1 MQDALPVILTS
12 LLIVLS
18 LVLTVVGVQLF
29 MTLMEFKRTL
39 KKVNEAVDVVEN
51 RLVSITASFQSLG
64 GAVTGMRT
72 GFKVFELFV
81 SWLNR
86 NKDRND

>member
-1 MQDALPVILTS
+1 MEQALPVILTTV
-12 LLIVLS
+12 LIVLS

-29 MTLMEFKRTL
+29 MTLMEFKKTL
-39 KKVNEAVDVVEN
+39 RRVNEAVDLVEN
-51 RLVSITASFQSLG
+51 RFVSLTAPFQSLG

-81 SWLNR
+81 NWLNR
-86 NKDRND
+86 NKD

>member
-1 MQDALPVILTS
+1 MQDALPIILTS
-12 LLIVLS
+12 VLIMLS

-29 MTLMEFKRTL
+29 MTLIEFKRTL
-39 KKVNEAVDVVEN
+39 KRFNEAIDLVET
-51 RLVSITASFQSLG
+51 RLYSITAPFQSLG
-64 GAVTGMRT
+64 GAVSGMRT

-86 NKDRND
+86 NKNND

>member
-1 MQDALPVILTS
+1 MEALPLILTTV
-12 LLIVLS
+12 LIVLA

-29 MTLMEFKRTL
+29 MTLLEFRKTL
-39 KKVNEAVDVVEN
+39 RRVNEAVDMAES
-51 RLVSITASFQSLG
+51 RLVSITAPFQSLG

-81 SWLNR
+81 HWLNR
-86 NKDRND
+86 NKDRDE